1 MPEILEC
8 LEFSERQEYQIP
20 FTAETIEGISDWSSM
35 RETFW
40 HMVTFQQ
47 VISGRYEFMH
57 PFKMSRLLDDEATEA
72 RQSFCQTVLP
82 HAHQL
87 TVYRQ
92 PTVIVGYL
100 L

>member
-40 HMVTFQQ
+40 QMVTFQQ
-47 VISGRYEFMH
+47 VIGGRYEFMH
-57 PFKMSRLLDDEATEA
+57 PFKMSPLLDDEATEA

-87 TVYRQ
+87 TD
-92 PTVIVGYL
+92 
-100 L
+100 